1 MQQIKATE
9 EKSHCQNY
17 SSEKIYEG
25 KINCKSFK
33 SKGKTSNSNK
43 NNEEKSDS

>member
-17 SSEKIYEG
+17 SSEKIYER

-33 SKGKTSNSNK
+33 YKGKISNSNK
-43 NNEEKSDS
+43 SKKNKV

>member
-9 EKSHCQNY
+9 EKCHCQN
-17 SSEKIYEG
+17 SSNEKIDER

-33 SKGKTSNSNK
+33 SKGIISNSNK
-43 NNEEKSDS
+43 INEEKSDS